1 METAEGST
9 SGTITIQTRICS
21 ESSNEIYDT
30 YIQTIQEEKEVE
42 MSKSRATI
50 AVSWGYE
57 QHSITLT
64 ARNWR
69 RILSGKS
76 LHIRGKGYSYEG
88 EFFWDYWNFD
98 GNLEGPLTVTYGG
111 GGVGFNGRLIDAVI
125 EEHD

>member
-1 METAEGST
+1 
-9 SGTITIQTRICS
+9 
-21 ESSNEIYDT
+21 
-30 YIQTIQEEKEVE
+30 

-50 AVSWGYE
+50 SVSWSYE